1 MTTTTTPVAPR
12 TTDGQPEQAPQ
23 VGNPAAPAPETAP
36 LATTPTTV
44 PTSTTQAPDP
54 PSQNVPSNVPQPS
67 PPKNDGIFTS
77 GDLDMPIS
85 MMVTDS
91 GKVNLQ
97 LALDAQTRMDN
108 KF

>member
-12 TTDGQPEQAPQ
+12 TTDGQPEQAPRAE
-23 VGNPAAPAPETAP
+23 NPAAPAPTTAP
-36 LATTPTTV
+36 LATTTTTV

-54 PSQNVPSNVPQPS
+54 PSQNAPSNVPQPS